1 MKHPQKKKIAQNLKR
16 IKEKIAQKNNSKKTT
31 IVAVT
36 KTRSPEEVSEIIS
49 LGIESIGENRVQ
61 EAENK
66 FSKVSN
72 IQLVEK
78 RLIGSLQRNKVK
90 KAINLFDTIDSVGSY
105 RLAEKI
111 SNTAN
116 ILSKKQRILIQINTS
131 KEKTKGG
138 FNPEDKKE
146 ILKCFNLS
154 NIKIEGLMT
163 MGPPTNR
170 KEETKKSFTLLKTI
184 FLDINK
190 KVLPTQRMR
199 TLSMGMSGDFL
210 IGISCGSTMVRI
222 GTEIFGEREY
232 VAWYKKMVKPKTLF

>member
-1 MKHPQKKKIAQNLKR
+1 MNHQQQKKIAHNLKK
-16 IKEKIAQKNNSKKTT
+16 IKEKISQTNNSKKTT

-36 KTRSPEEVSEIIS
+36 KTRSSEEVSEIIS
-49 LGIESIGENRVQ
+49 LGIKSIGENRIQ

-66 FSKVSN
+66 FPKVLN

-78 RLIGSLQRNKVK
+78 RLIGTLQTNKVK

-111 SNTAN
+111 SKTAS
-116 ILSKKQRILIQINTS
+116 ILSKKQRILFQINTS
-131 KEKTKGG
+131 GEKTKGG
-138 FNPEDKKE
+138 FKPEDKNE
-146 ILKCFNLS
+146 IVKCFNLP

-163 MGPPTNR
+163 MGPLTNK
-170 KEETKKSFTLLKTI
+170 KEETKKAFTLLNTM

-190 KVLPTQRMR
+190 NVLPTQKMT

-210 IGISCGSTMVRI
+210 LGVSCGSTMVRV
-222 GTEIFGEREY
+222 GTGIFGERSC
-232 VAWYKKMVKPKTLF
+232 VA

>member
-1 MKHPQKKKIAQNLKR
+1 MNHQQQKKIAHNLKK
-16 IKEKIAQKNNSKKTT
+16 IKEKISQTNNSKKTT

-36 KTRSPEEVSEIIS
+36 KTRSSEEVSEIIS
-49 LGIESIGENRVQ
+49 LGIKSIGENRIQ

-66 FSKVSN
+66 FPKVLN
-72 IQLVEK
+72 IHLVEK
-78 RLIGSLQRNKVK
+78 RLIGTLQTNKVK

-111 SNTAN
+111 SKTAS

-131 KEKTKGG
+131 GEKTKGG
-138 FNPEDKKE
+138 FKPEDKNE
-146 ILKCFNLS
+146 IVKCFNLP

-163 MGPPTNR
+163 IGPPTNK
-170 KEETKKSFTLLKTI
+170 KEETKKAFTLLNTM

-190 KVLPTQRMR
+190 NILPTQKMK

-210 IGISCGSTMVRI
+210 LGVSCGSTMVRV
-222 GTEIFGEREY
+222 GTGIFGERSY
-232 VAWYKKMVKPKTLF
+232 VA

>member
-1 MKHPQKKKIAQNLKR
+1 MNHQQQKKIAHNLKK
-16 IKEKIAQKNNSKKTT
+16 IKEKISQTNNSKKTT

-36 KTRSPEEVSEIIS
+36 KTRSSEEVSEIIS
-49 LGIESIGENRVQ
+49 LGIKSIGENRIQ

-66 FSKVSN
+66 FPKVLN
-72 IQLVEK
+72 IHLVEK
-78 RLIGSLQRNKVK
+78 RLIGTLQTNKVK

-111 SNTAN
+111 SKTAS

-131 KEKTKGG
+131 GEKTKGG
-138 FNPEDKKE
+138 FKPEDKNE
-146 ILKCFNLS
+146 IVKCFNLP

-163 MGPPTNR
+163 MGPLTNK
-170 KEETKKSFTLLKTI
+170 KEETKKAFTLLNTM

-190 KVLPTQRMR
+190 NVLQTQKMT

-210 IGISCGSTMVRI
+210 LGVSCGSTMVRV
-222 GTEIFGEREY
+222 GTGIFGERSC
-232 VAWYKKMVKPKTLF
+232 VA

>member
-1 MKHPQKKKIAQNLKR
+1 MNHQQQKKIAHNLKK
-16 IKEKIAQKNNSKKTT
+16 IKEKISQTNNSKKTT

-36 KTRSPEEVSEIIS
+36 KTRSSEEVSEIIS
-49 LGIESIGENRVQ
+49 LGIKSIGENRIQ

-66 FSKVSN
+66 FPKVLN

-78 RLIGSLQRNKVK
+78 RLIGTLQTNKVK

-111 SNTAN
+111 SKTAS

-131 KEKTKGG
+131 GEKTKGG
-138 FNPEDKKE
+138 FKPEDKNE
-146 ILKCFNLS
+146 IVKCFNLP

-163 MGPPTNR
+163 MGPLTN
-170 KEETKKSFTLLKTI
+170 KKDETKKAFTLLNTM

-190 KVLPTQRMR
+190 NVLPTQKMT

-210 IGISCGSTMVRI
+210 LGVSCGSTMVRV
-222 GTEIFGEREY
+222 GTGIFGERSC
-232 VAWYKKMVKPKTLF
+232 VA

>member
-1 MKHPQKKKIAQNLKR
+1 MNHQQQKKIAHNLKK
-16 IKEKIAQKNNSKKTT
+16 IKEKISQTNNSKKTT

-36 KTRSPEEVSEIIS
+36 KTRSSEEVSEIIS
-49 LGIESIGENRVQ
+49 LGIKSIGENRIQ

-66 FSKVSN
+66 FPKVLN
-72 IQLVEK
+72 IHLVEK
-78 RLIGSLQRNKVK
+78 RLIGTLQTNKVK

-111 SNTAN
+111 SKTAS

-131 KEKTKGG
+131 EEKTKGG
-138 FNPEDKKE
+138 FKPEDKNE
-146 ILKCFNLS
+146 IVKCFNLP

-163 MGPPTNR
+163 MGPLTNK
-170 KEETKKSFTLLKTI
+170 KEETKKAFTLLNTM

-190 KVLPTQRMR
+190 NVLPTQKMT

-210 IGISCGSTMVRI
+210 LGVSCGSTMVRV
-222 GTEIFGEREY
+222 GTGIFGERSY
-232 VAWYKKMVKPKTLF
+232 VA

>member
-1 MKHPQKKKIAQNLKR
+1 MNHQQQKKIAHNLKK
-16 IKEKIAQKNNSKKTT
+16 IKEKISQTNNSKKTT

-36 KTRSPEEVSEIIS
+36 KTRSSEEVSEIIS
-49 LGIESIGENRVQ
+49 LGIKSIGENRIQ

-66 FSKVSN
+66 FPKVLN
-72 IQLVEK
+72 IHLVEK
-78 RLIGSLQRNKVK
+78 RLIGTLQTNKVK

-111 SNTAN
+111 SKTAS

-131 KEKTKGG
+131 GEKTKGG
-138 FNPEDKKE
+138 FKPEDKNE
-146 ILKCFNLS
+146 IVKCFNLP

-163 MGPPTNR
+163 MGPLTSK
-170 KEETKKSFTLLKTI
+170 KEETKKAFTLLNTM

-190 KVLPTQRMR
+190 NVLPTQKMT

-210 IGISCGSTMVRI
+210 LGVSCGSTMVRV
-222 GTEIFGEREY
+222 GTGIFGERSY
-232 VAWYKKMVKPKTLF
+232 VA

>member
-1 MKHPQKKKIAQNLKR
+1 MNHQQQKKIAHNLKK
-16 IKEKIAQKNNSKKTT
+16 IKEKISQTNNSKKTT

-36 KTRSPEEVSEIIS
+36 KTRSSEEVSEIIS
-49 LGIESIGENRVQ
+49 LGIKSIGENRIQ

-66 FSKVSN
+66 FPKVLN
-72 IQLVEK
+72 IHLVEK
-78 RLIGSLQRNKVK
+78 RLIGALQTNKVK

-111 SNTAN
+111 SKTAS

-131 KEKTKGG
+131 GEKTKGG
-138 FNPEDKKE
+138 FKPEDKNE
-146 ILKCFNLS
+146 IVKCFNLP

-163 MGPPTNR
+163 IGPPTNK
-170 KEETKKSFTLLKTI
+170 KEETKKAFTLLNTM

-190 KVLPTQRMR
+190 NILPTQKMK

-210 IGISCGSTMVRI
+210 LGVSCGSTMVRV
-222 GTEIFGEREY
+222 GTGIFGERSY
-232 VAWYKKMVKPKTLF
+232 VA